1 VVRAFRYADER
12 SPVWVTIA
20 RYPEATLAAGG
31 IDQLRA
37 TTVVTAD
44 GRAMTEARFT
54 IRNNL
59 KPYLTVDLAENAEV
73 TSAAIDGEPIKP
85 SRDEQGRVLV
95 PLVRSKSDDGAL
107 VPFRVQ
113 IVYEQALP
121 ALGLF
126 GWTDLSMPKLDV
138 PIASLAWKVL
148 APGGYET
155 TGLSGDQSAS
165 ELVKNATWNGAP
177 GYFDDG
183 EDEDEEMAQ
192 GVDGS
197 ISEEHR
203 AALRDDRAAGAVPVR
218 VTVPEKG
225 NALELSTY
233 WIDPSRPVSVRF
245 YHARTAV
252 VLGFQVFATLAM
264 AALLILAARWSMAR
278 TFAHGGAALIGAGV
292 ASIFA
297 STDWAIALA
306 AVVLGRG
313 RISALAGQARALLR
327 SNYDAWKARTAGGV
341 EQLRTPA
348 GVVLL
353 LGLAVRIVLV
363 AIAGTWLTVE
373 AFALIDLLGH
383 PL

>member
-1 VVRAFRYADER
+1 
-12 SPVWVTIA
+12 
-20 RYPEATLAAGG
+20 
-31 IDQLRA
+31 
-37 TTVVTAD
+37 
-44 GRAMTEARFT
+44 
-54 IRNNL
+54 
-59 KPYLTVDLAENAEV
+59 
-73 TSAAIDGEPIKP
+73 
-85 SRDEQGRVLV
+85 
-95 PLVRSKSDDGAL
+95 
-107 VPFRVQ
+107 
-113 IVYEQALP
+113 VYEQALP
-121 ALGLF
+121 ALGLL

-183 EDEDEEMAQ
+183 EDEDEDMAQ

-245 YHARTAV
+245 YHARTPV
-252 VLGFQVFATLAM
+252 VLGFRVFATLAM

-292 ASIFA
+292 ASIVA
-297 STDWAIALA
+297 STGWAIALA

-313 RISALAGQARALLR
+313 RISALAGKARALLG
-327 SNYDAWKARTAGGV
+327 SNYDAWKARTAGVV

-348 GVVLL
+348 GAVLL

-363 AIAGTWLTVE
+363 AIVGTWLTVE